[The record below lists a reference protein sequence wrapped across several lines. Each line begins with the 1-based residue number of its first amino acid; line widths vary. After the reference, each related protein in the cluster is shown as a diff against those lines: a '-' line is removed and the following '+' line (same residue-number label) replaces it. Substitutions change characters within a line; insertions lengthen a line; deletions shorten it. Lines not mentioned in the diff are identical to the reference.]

1 VTRSHV
7 SASLLAPAVVWQ
19 TAADP
24 ILGVASASAA
34 AAAEKV
40 DVRGLAVGIATVPS
54 KTAVRLRLGLFHQR
68 PTWVVE

>member
-1 VTRSHV
+1 MTRLHV

-24 ILGVASASAA
+24 ILDVASAAD

-68 PTWVVE
+68 PAWVVE